1 MITADGKERETI
13 LIERPTDEAEKAAVL
28 NLVSATHVGAK
39 SVSKLIDTFGS
50 ASKVLTADD
59 QTLESVGRLSLDSIR
74 DLREAQGNG
83 FGEKQI
89 ERATRLGIR
98 VLIPSDSEYPD
109 LLSQIHS
116 PPAALY
122 VTGRKLLAGNKA
134 VAVVGSRK
142 SSEAGLEIAHQ
153 IGAGL
158 NKAGVSVVSGMAY
171 GVDAA
176 AHRGSLQEDGN
187 TVAVL
192 GCGVDVIYPKQNRKL
207 YDEIMRKGTIIS
219 ELFLGAG
226 PEARNFPMRNRIIAG
241 TSVGTVVIE
250 ATKKSGSL
258 ITASM
263 ALNENRQVF
272 AVPGHPFAENHEGSN
287 FLLRQGATFI
297 RHAGDLLEDLIPQL
311 GLDVKTDSQ
320 MDLDLNK
327 VPDDLSTEEKR
338 VFKALDPVETI
349 HADKLAHTLKIDTSR
364 LGAMLLMLEMK
375 GVVQRVP
382 GDRYR
387 RRVNRS

>member
-1 MITADGKERETI
+1 MSGSVAKNEDVII
-13 LIERPTDEAEKAAVL
+13 VERPTDEAEKAAVL
-28 NLVSATHVGAK
+28 NLVSATNVGAR
-39 SVSKLIDTFGS
+39 SVSRLIDTFGS
-50 ASKVLTADD
+50 AKEVLTADD
-59 QTLESVGRLSLDSIR
+59 NTLEAVGKLTLDSIR
-74 DLREAQGNG
+74 DLREAIGNG
-83 FGEKQI
+83 FGEEQI
-89 ERATRLGIR
+89 ERANKLGARI
-98 VLIPSDSEYPD
+98 LIPSDHEYPD
-109 LLSQIHS
+109 LLNQIHS

-122 VTGRKLLAGNKA
+122 VSGNKLPTDNKA
-134 VAVVGSRK
+134 IAVVGSRK
-142 SSEAGLEIAHQ
+142 SSEAGLELAHQ

-176 AHRGSLQEDGN
+176 AHRGSLQESGN

-192 GCGVDVIYPKQNRKL
+192 GCGVDVVYPKQNRKL
-207 YDEIMRKGTIIS
+207 YDEIMRKGSMVS

-241 TSVGTVVIE
+241 MSVGTVVIE

-272 AVPGHPFAENHEGSN
+272 AVPGHPFSENHEGSN

-311 GLDVKTDSQ
+311 GLEETSGKQV
-320 MDLDLNK
+320 DLLLNED
-327 VPDDLSTEEKR
+327 PDDLSTDEKKVYR
-338 VFKALDPVETI
+338 ALDPVEPI
-349 HADKLAHTLKIDTSR
+349 HADKLSNLLKIDTSR

-375 GVVQRVP
+375 GVVQRIP